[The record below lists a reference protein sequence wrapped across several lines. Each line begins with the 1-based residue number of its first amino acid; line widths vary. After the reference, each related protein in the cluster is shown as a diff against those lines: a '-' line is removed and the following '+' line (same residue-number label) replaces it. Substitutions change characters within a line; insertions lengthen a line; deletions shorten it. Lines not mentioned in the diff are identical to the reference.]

1 MSGNWV
7 QRGLPAITDK
17 WKRAQ
22 AAIDAGADLV
32 FELPFYYAVQAGEI
46 FAQGA
51 VRLLSDLQVSSIIC
65 GSEHADID
73 FINLAAH
80 EPDISGNSNFDKKNR
95 TFASN
100 YAAALEEKTGFYLEN
115 ANDILAFSYAKAIL
129 NQNLTEKI
137 KLRTISRVSADYHDR
152 SISK

>member
-1 MSGNWV
+1 MEATGLITEYNPFHNGHLYHLKKAQELTKADVTIVLMSGNWV

-65 GSEHADID
+65 
-73 FINLAAH
+73 
-80 EPDISGNSNFDKKNR
+80 
-95 TFASN
+95 
-100 YAAALEEKTGFYLEN
+100 
-115 ANDILAFSYAKAIL
+115 
-129 NQNLTEKI
+129 
-137 KLRTISRVSADYHDR
+137 
-152 SISK
+152 